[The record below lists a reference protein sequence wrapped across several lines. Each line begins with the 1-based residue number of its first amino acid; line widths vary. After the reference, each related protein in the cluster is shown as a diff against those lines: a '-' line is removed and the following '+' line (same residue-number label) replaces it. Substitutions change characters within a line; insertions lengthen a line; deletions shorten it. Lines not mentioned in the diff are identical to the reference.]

1 VRKVLGVALPALA
14 GALAV
19 AAAAAGGGRQA
30 ADPTALALPAVRTS
44 IASQRIYFAM
54 TDRYANGNPNN
65 DRGGRT
71 GARGET
77 GYDPTDPGWF
87 HGGDFAGLTGNCT
100 DTRRGLA
107 RLRQLGF
114 TSIWIT
120 PPFGQKYVQGDSAA
134 YHGYWAVNFAH
145 VDPHLGTDADFAAFV
160 SCAHRLGLR
169 VIVDA
174 LVNHTADV
182 IELSPGGY
190 VPPADAPDRDC
201 AGNPFNARAYVFA
214 DTFPCLSPA
223 TMPRMPSVTPAEQA
237 IKEPAWLNDVTNY
250 HDRGNIPTSCDQEC
264 QEYGDFFGL
273 DDLFTEQPDV
283 MTGLAQIYA
292 DWIHRYRFDG
302 FRIDTARHVNPEFF
316 RLWVPRVLAA
326 ARAAGV
332 GEFEIF
338 GEAFIRDGV
347 ALSTY
352 VRDRGLPNVLDFPLQ
367 EPAVRFAAGVAGSS
381 GIASRFADDD
391 YYALPSGVVHTP
403 PTFLGNH
410 DIGRAALNILAV
422 GASRARLLERVLLG
436 HSLLYLLRGAPV
448 VYYGDE
454 VGIIGGGGD
463 KAARQDLF
471 PTRVREWQTD
481 PRVGSAPIGTRSS
494 FDIVNHPI
502 SRHLRALAL
511 LRERHP
517 ALATGASHVRGATR
531 TWLAVSRIDQQA
543 RREYL
548 ALFNNSRRAVRVR
561 VRTATPSTRWA
572 PLLGTKAR
580 PTSRRD
586 GSLTAVVPPLRAVLL
601 RAMGRIPDAP
611 AAAPRLTQGED
622 SLSDLWRVTATV
634 RGVPASVTFTG
645 QRRGSAEWERIAV
658 DDSPPYRAFIR
669 RSDFQRVA
677 AVMLALDGSKAASQP
692 LDVSAVARRNAHHGD
707 TERP

>member
-1 VRKVLGVALPALA
+1 VRRVVGVALPALA
-14 GALAV
+14 GALAI
-19 AAAAAGGGRQA
+19 AAAAAGGSQEGSRRTAAEPAELAQA
-30 ADPTALALPAVRTS
+30 AVRTP
-44 IASQRIYFAM
+44 IASQRIYFVL
-54 TDRYANGNPNN
+54 TDRYANGDPTN

-71 GARGET
+71 GGREAT
-77 GYDPTDPGWF
+77 GYDPADPGWF
-87 HGGDFAGLTGNCT
+87 HGGDFAGLTGDCT
-100 DTRRGLA
+100 DERRGLA
-107 RLRQLGF
+107 RLRALGF
-114 TSIWIT
+114 TAIWVT
-120 PPFGQKYVQGDSAA
+120 PPFGQKFVQGDSAA

-145 VDPHLGTDADFAAFV
+145 VDPHLGTDAQFAELV
-160 SCAHRLGLR
+160 SCAHRLRMR

-182 IELSPGGY
+182 IDLSPGGY
-190 VPPADAPDRDC
+190 VPPSDVPYRDC
-201 AGNPFNARAYVFA
+201 AGNPFDARAYVFA
-214 DTFPCLSPA
+214 DAFPCLAPA
-223 TMPRMPSVTPAEQA
+223 TMPRLPSVTPAEQA
-237 IKEPAWLNDVTNY
+237 IKEPSWLNDVTNY

-283 MTGLAQIYA
+283 MAGLAQIYG
-292 DWIHRYRFDG
+292 DWIRRFRFDG

-326 ARAAGV
+326 AREAGV
-332 GEFEIF
+332 GDFEIF
-338 GEAFIRDGV
+338 GEAFVRDAV

-352 VRDRGLPNVLDFPLQ
+352 VRERGLPNVLDFPLQ
-367 EPAVRFAAGVAGSS
+367 DPAVRFAAGVAGSS

-391 YYALPSGVVHTP
+391 YYALPNGVAHTP

-410 DIGRAALNILAV
+410 DVGRAALNILAV
-422 GASRARLLERVLLG
+422 GAPRARLLERVLLG

-454 VGIIGGGGD
+454 VGIVGSGGD

-471 PTRVREWQTD
+471 PTRVRDWQTD
-481 PRVGSAPIGTRSS
+481 IRVGSGPIGTRSS
-494 FDIVNHPI
+494 FELVNHPI
-502 SRHLRALAL
+502 SRHLRTLAT
-511 LRERHP
+511 LRDRHP

-531 TWLAVSRIDQQA
+531 TWLAVSRVDQQA

-561 VRTATPSTRWA
+561 VRTATPSTRWS
-572 PLLGTKAR
+572 PLLGTRSR
-580 PTSRRD
+580 PSTRRD
-586 GSLTAVVPPLRAVLL
+586 GSLTVVVPPLRAVLL
-601 RAMGRIPDAP
+601 HAVARIPE
-611 AAAPRLTQGED
+611 AAAAPPRLTQGAD
-622 SLSDLWRVTATV
+622 RLSDLWRVSATV

-669 RSDFQRVA
+669 RGDFQRVA
-677 AVMLALDGSKAASQP
+677 AVMLAFDGSKAASQP
-692 LDVSAVARRNAHHGD
+692 LDVPGASSAN
-707 TERP
+707 